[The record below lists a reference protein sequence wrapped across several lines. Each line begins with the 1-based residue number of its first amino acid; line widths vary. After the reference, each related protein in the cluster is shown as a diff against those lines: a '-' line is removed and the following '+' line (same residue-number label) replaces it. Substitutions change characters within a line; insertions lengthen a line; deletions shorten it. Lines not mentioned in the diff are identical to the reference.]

1 VLTWAASI
9 ASLVPLGGRPFSP
22 GTPNLARTRA
32 AACFPTPFLFR
43 LADQGRARQ
52 QEITVMRSYRIE
64 HYTIDQFEQKLIE
77 VAGEGWEL
85 LSLIPHPTHAPLV
98 VAFFKC
104 LDRAEVE
111 QQGSSV
117 VYPA

>member
-1 VLTWAASI
+1 M
-9 ASLVPLGGRPFSP
+9 GR
-22 GTPNLARTRA
+22 N
-32 AACFPTPFLFR
+32 
-43 LADQGRARQ
+43 
-52 QEITVMRSYRIE
+52 RIE

-85 LSLIPHPTHAPLV
+85 VSLIPHPSRAPLV
-98 VAFFKC
+98 VAVFKGM
-104 LDRAEVE
+104 DRAEVQ